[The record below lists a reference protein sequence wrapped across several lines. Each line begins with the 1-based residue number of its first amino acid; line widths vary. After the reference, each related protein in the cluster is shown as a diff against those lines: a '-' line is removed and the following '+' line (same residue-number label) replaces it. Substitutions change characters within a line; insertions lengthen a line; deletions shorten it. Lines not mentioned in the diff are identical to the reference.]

1 MDLEDIKKGIV
12 PDNIGLAND
21 NRQTYS
27 TAVPRK
33 SSFSEAWSAMMGISY
48 GSMLFEVDNYLKHDA
63 SLHDDLDNGNFN
75 ALTST
80 DPFIVEQLES
90 LNNRDIKNDLIF
102 ARNKEHFLG
111 MIEQKYRRL
120 EQHKT
125 LENTSWSTYIPAL
138 IADPINGATIF
149 FPILRSKSVWD
160 AMRKSALMTT
170 AIVGPL
176 ETGRVYS
183 DPLVKPIEG
192 VATTGMSVLFS
203 TVLTGAGRGISDY
216 FTNRARK
223 EIYNQVTSEM
233 IATGTFKPDG
243 IYRDSNGML
252 HGNFTENVKIAR
264 SSGKSIFDTSED
276 ELTKIFKN
284 FSYNKIITNQAKV
297 NEYLRKENKNL
308 TGILGVNGKD
318 GNIYL
323 NFESIKRS
331 YKDFKS
337 KTKSKAAIQQ
347 YKTQLKQVYD
357 NKEISEATYRH
368 HLNKIK
374 HIDLFNN
381 VDEYAKFILLHEL
394 HHTTNSRLARES
406 LGLYEDRIDNLA
418 LNFLRDERSISEYS
432 VFRDG
437 VKTKINPDDI
447 PVLDNPN
454 SFDTS
459 GSGAFL
465 NSWAYK
471 AIPTPYKNFIMNKGI
486 NDDVKELMHKL
497 GSDMGMK
504 QQKNALGIPSDFS
517 VHIKSNTDHGKWVRV
532 YDDIMKI
539 YSEDTNK
546 KVTGVLDYRIW
557 GAKTFDDWMKNVN
570 RRMVFN
576 DLDGVTAGEK
586 KAIKLF
592 QTFWKE
598 WEQRLIDVNMI
609 GTRRGLI
616 NEIARLEIR
625 LKELEATPA
634 IKGDLDYN
642 KLQIER
648 YKGKLDELRSDLS
661 AKVDTSVPQNE
672 MSFYAR
678 YWNHD
683 MILAN
688 KEKFTQILEKWYAQ
702 NPYIYEK
709 GVQKL
714 LSTNPASVRK
724 RADETVSKILGETDG
739 NFEQSFA
746 GYSSKHTRHRNLN
759 IPNKLVWEFIEQNPI
774 SVMKN
779 YTTRVSPEYHFKND
793 FNGRSLEDVQEFIYN
808 SVSKSSN
815 VKSAQKAVMQFTHM
829 YDRVVGNVVK
839 DPTKLN
845 QRVRQV
851 LSDLAG
857 LTYLGSAGFAT
868 LTDYAAIALQREAG
882 AWLKL
887 SFSIMDGQKISLNAK
902 EGRYAG
908 EALDILKN
916 MEGLR
921 LIDDLSNRTIDR
933 GLYSKVAGKA
943 KQLFYSTNLLGP
955 ATNLAKRLESIF
967 RAHQIIED
975 ALSIQNK
982 TASKQTVEMMAKMG
996 FGIKE
1001 IEEIAKKAPYE
1012 RNTPKG
1018 LYLANSDG
1026 WLKAGV
1032 SRETLDKFRNSMNA
1046 GIFNTVIMASPADKP
1061 IMMDGIFYVP
1071 WRVAK
1076 YIPGMTE
1083 SKSVRGYSRIEN
1095 GLFSLPFAFMSYSFG
1110 AANKITASLAQNTL
1124 KNKAMGFTMAMGLA
1138 YMGLQLRYRNR
1149 PYVLENMSTEDKI
1162 ARTFDYSGL
1171 AAIYSDMFYRGL
1183 SIGANLGYFENSPVN
1198 PKFISKDKAERPM
1211 DAALEVIGAPASLL
1225 WEYKRGVV
1233 DFYNGEVNE
1242 GVKRFQRNLPFA
1254 KIWWMENLSKDIGK
1268 VVGRW

>member
-1 MDLEDIKKGIV
+1 MNRVLKSLTPQSQYGFDL
-12 PDNIGLAND
+12 ND
-21 NRQTYS
+21 QYS
-27 TAVPRK
+27 LTQPENSGWVETFKAA
-33 SSFSEAWSAMMGISY
+33 SGISY
-48 GSMLFEVDNYLKHDA
+48 GSMLFEYDSHLQSNLRKLYQESPDE
-63 SLHDDLDNGNFN
+63 FN
-75 ALTST
+75 ALASS
-80 DPFIVEQLES
+80 DPFVVEELNN
-90 LNNRDIKNDLIF
+90 LNNRAIKEDLIF
-102 ARNKEHFLG
+102 AKDLNDFKG
-111 MIEQKYRRL
+111 IIEEKNNRL
-120 EQHKT
+120 EQHKI
-125 LENTSWSTYIPAL
+125 LENSSLFTYGTVL
-138 IADPINGATIF
+138 LADPINGAAIIF
-149 FPILRSKSVWD
+149 PVLKSKSVWD

-203 TVLTGAGRGISDY
+203 SVLTGAGRGISDY

-233 IATGTFKPDG
+233 VATGTFKPDG

-252 HGNFTENVKIAR
+252 HGNFTENVTIAR
-264 SSGKSIFDTSED
+264 SSGKSIFDTPEE

-297 NEYLRKENKNL
+297 DEHFKKEFRNL
-308 TGILGVNGKD
+308 KKTILGTYDENT
-318 GNIYL
+318 GNVYL
-323 NFESIKRS
+323 DFEAIKRS
-331 YKDFKS
+331 YKKFKNM
-337 KTKSKAAIQQ
+337 TKGKAAIQE
-347 YKTQLKQVYD
+347 YKRKLKEALD
-357 NKEISEATYRH
+357 NKTVKEESYYH
-368 HLNKIK
+368 HMNKIK
-374 HIDLFNN
+374 HIDLLNN
-381 VDEYAKFILLHEL
+381 VDEYAKLILLHEL
-394 HHTTNSRLARES
+394 HHTTNPQLPRES
-406 LGLYEDRIDNLA
+406 RGLYENRIDNLA
-418 LNFLRDERSISEYS
+418 LHFLRDERSISEYS

-471 AIPTPYKNFIMNKGI
+471 AIPTPYKNFIMNKAI

-576 DLDGVTAGEK
+576 DLDGATAGEK

-714 LSTNPASVRK
+714 LSTNPTSVRS
-724 RADETVSKILGETDG
+724 RAEETVSKILGETDG

-793 FNGRSLEDVQEFIYN
+793 FNGRSLEEVQEFIYN

-887 SFSIMDGQKISLNAK
+887 IFSTIDGQKISLNAK

-975 ALSIQNK
+975 AISIQNK

-1061 IMMDGIFYVP
+1061 IMMDGVFYVP

-1076 YIPGMTE
+1076 YIPGMKE

-1171 AAIYSDMFYRGL
+1171 AAIYSDMFYRGI
-1183 SIGANLGYFENSPVN
+1183 SIGTNLGYFENSPVN
-1198 PKFISKDKAERPM
+1198 PKFISKDKTERPM